1 MRSQATFSAILWMV
15 GLIVVGCVSMRPSQ
29 VSAQD
34 TRWEYY
40 MAEGA
45 KAYQNGQET
54 NAEMFY
60 LAALEDIQNAG
71 LEDPRLAVT
80 LNALAILYHT
90 QSQYAQAEP
99 LYQRV
104 LKLLEQTIGPDHPTL
119 ATTLNNLA
127 VVYEAQDKYAEAA
140 PLYQRALALIERTL
154 GPDHPNLAV
163 AFDNYADL
171 LRKMQRA
178 AEAESAEARA
188 KAIWAKQK
196 GAPAGK

>member
-1 MRSQATFSAILWMV
+1 MA
-15 GLIVVGCVSMRPSQ
+15 GLIVMGCVSLSTFQAR
-29 VSAQD
+29 AQGAS
-34 TRWEYY
+34 WEHY
-40 MAEGA
+40 MAEGTQ
-45 KAYQNGQET
+45 AYQNGQET

-60 LAALEDIQNAG
+60 LAALEDLQNAG
-71 LEDPRLAVT
+71 PEDPRLAAT
-80 LNALAILYHT
+80 LNTLAVLYHT
-90 QSQYAQAEP
+90 QRKYAQAEP
-99 LYQRV
+99 LYQNV

-154 GPDHPNLAV
+154 GPEHPNLA
-163 AFDNYADL
+163 ATLDNYADL
-171 LRKMQRA
+171 LRKMQRE